1 MEEKYVDLLK
11 MVLKIGYKS
20 LVEVCE
26 VIDYYPCN
34 RRNDFF
40 LMVEELSEKIGTDLT
55 DYY

>member
-26 VIDYYPCN
+26 VLDYYPSD

-55 DYY
+55 DYS

>member
-26 VIDYYPCN
+26 VLEWYPDD
-34 RRNDFF
+34 RRNDFY
-40 LMVEELSEKIGTDLT
+40 LMVQELSEKVGVDLS
-55 DYY
+55 DYS